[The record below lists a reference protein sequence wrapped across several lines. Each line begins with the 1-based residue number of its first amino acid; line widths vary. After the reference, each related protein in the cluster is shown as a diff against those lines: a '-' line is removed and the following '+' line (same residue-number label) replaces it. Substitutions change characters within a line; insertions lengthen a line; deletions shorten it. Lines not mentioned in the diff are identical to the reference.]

1 MASQQPSNI
10 EVKRHWFFSP
20 RGIALVGFLTVAAF
34 YLWTEHRAHLL
45 GALPFLIFLICPLMH
60 FFMHRG
66 HGGHDDKTS
75 SDAPPR
81 SEGEAHHVP

>member
-1 MASQQPSNI
+1 MTSEQNPQTHN
-10 EVKRHWFFSP
+10 RWSP
-20 RGIALVGFLTVAAF
+20 ATIIAFLGFAAVAAF

-66 HGGHDDKTS
+66 HGHGGHDGVEKPAGHDH
-75 SDAPPR
+75 R
-81 SEGEAHHVP
+81 STPGGE